1 MAGKQLKKKSMSS
14 YPDLRLLIGGDW
26 TTTGKSQHVINPA
39 DESIIG
45 AVPLASRPELEAAME
60 AAEAGFRVWRRV
72 SPAERARIMYRAAQL
87 VRERIDEIATAVT
100 LELGKPLIQSRGEVL
115 RACETIEWDAAEGQR
130 LYGRIVPSELGIR
143 RSVIRE
149 PVGVVAAFTPWNF
162 PVGSPARK
170 VSGAL
175 SAGCSVI
182 LKAAEETPA
191 GAVLLTGAFVDAGL
205 PPGVLNLVFGEP
217 AEISEYLIAQSGVR
231 LVTFTGSVGVG
242 KQLAALAG
250 RHMKPAIMELGGH
263 APVIICED
271 ADPVAVAEK
280 SVLAKSRTS
289 GQVCVSPTRFL
300 VHDAI
305 YERFMQSFTEKAK
318 EVNVGCGLDDGV
330 QMGPL
335 ANHRRL
341 EAIERLVADAIAKGA
356 RLMCGGAR
364 LGRRGFFYPLT
375 VLADVPRE
383 AAAMR
388 EEPFGPLALISRFAH
403 LHDAV
408 AEANAVP
415 FGLVAYAFTEDTRNS
430 DFLSDQLECGNLAIN
445 HFSPAGAEIP
455 FGGVKDSGYGREGGI
470 EGLQHYTTVK
480 TISRLYS

>member
-1 MAGKQLKKKSMSS
+1 MSS
-14 YPDLRLLIGGDW
+14 YPDLKLLIGGDW
-26 TTTGKSQHVINPA
+26 TTTGKSQPVINPA
-39 DESIIG
+39 DESILG
-45 AVPLASRPELEAAME
+45 AVPLAARSELEAAME
-60 AAEAGFRVWRRV
+60 AAETGFQVWRRF
-72 SPAERARIMYRAAQL
+72 SPVERARIIYRAAQL
-87 VRERIDEIATAVT
+87 LRERIDEIAMVVT

-115 RACETIEWDAAEGQR
+115 RACEIIEWDAAEGQR
-130 LYGRIVPSELGIR
+130 LYGRVVPSESGIR
-143 RSVIRE
+143 KTVTRE

-191 GAVLLTGAFVDAGL
+191 GAMLLARAFVDAGL
-205 PPGVLNLVFGEP
+205 PHGVLNLVFGEP

-242 KQLAALAG
+242 KQLTALAG
-250 RHMKPAIMELGGH
+250 HHMKPVIMELGGH
-263 APVIICED
+263 APVIVCED

-280 SVLAKSRTS
+280 SVMAKSRTS

-300 VHDAI
+300 VHDAV
-305 YERFMQSFTEKAK
+305 YERFMQSFVEKAK
-318 EVNVGCGLDDGV
+318 AINVGRGLDDGV
-330 QMGPL
+330 EMGPL
-335 ANHRRL
+335 ANCRRL
-341 EAIERLVADAIAKGA
+341 EAIERLVADATTKGA

-364 LGRRGFFYPLT
+364 LGNRGFFFPLT
-375 VLADVPRE
+375 VLADVPGE

-388 EEPFGPLALISRFAH
+388 EEPFGPLALVNRFTH
-403 LHDAV
+403 LQEAV
-408 AEANAVP
+408 AAANALP
-415 FGLVAYAFTEDTRNS
+415 FGLVAYVFTETIRNS
-430 DFLSDQLECGNLAIN
+430 DYLSDQLECGNLGIN
-445 HFSPAGAEIP
+445 HFAPSGPEIP

-470 EGLQHYTTVK
+470 EGPQHYTTIK

>member
-1 MAGKQLKKKSMSS
+1 MSS
-14 YPDLRLLIGGDW
+14 YPDLKLLIGGDW
-26 TTTGKSQHVINPA
+26 TTTGESRPVINPA
-39 DESIIG
+39 DESILG
-45 AVPLASRPELEAAME
+45 ALPLASRSDLEAAVE
-60 AAEAGFRVWRRV
+60 AAEAGFKVWRRF
-72 SPAERARIMYRAAQL
+72 SPVERSRIMYRAAQL
-87 VRERIDEIATAVT
+87 LRERIDEIATAVT

-115 RACETIEWDAAEGQR
+115 RACEIIEWDAAEGQR
-130 LYGRIVPSELGIR
+130 LYGRVGPSEPGLR
-143 RSVIRE
+143 KTVTRE

-191 GAVLLTGAFVDAGL
+191 GAMLLARAFVDAGL

-217 AEISEYLIAQSGVR
+217 AEISEFLIAQSSVR
-231 LVTFTGSVGVG
+231 LVSLTGSVAVG

-250 RHMKPAIMELGGH
+250 RHMKPTIMELGGH

-271 ADPVAVAEK
+271 ADPVAVAEE
-280 SVLAKSRTS
+280 SVMAKSRTS

-300 VHDAI
+300 VHDAV
-305 YERFMQSFTEKAK
+305 YDRFMQSFVEKAI
-318 EVNVGCGLDDGV
+318 EVKLGCGLDHGV

-341 EAIERLVADAIAKGA
+341 EAIERLVADAISKGA
-356 RLMCGGAR
+356 RLMCGGVR
-364 LGRRGFFYPLT
+364 LNTPGFFFPLT

-383 AAAMR
+383 AAAMH

-403 LHDAV
+403 LHEAV

-415 FGLVAYAFTEDTRNS
+415 YGLAAYAFTDATRNS
-430 DFLSDQLECGNLAIN
+430 DFLTDHLECGSLGIN
-445 HFSPAGAEIP
+445 HFSPSGPDVP

-470 EGLQHYTTVK
+470 EGLQRYTTLK
-480 TISRLYS
+480 TISRLCS